1 MFQKLIFASRS
12 PDSASYTLIS
22 GKRVVNALDTDV
34 NLNFEN
40 ISLAKIN
47 VNYSSVLLL
56 GLL

>member
-1 MFQKLIFASRS
+1 MFQKLIFASQS

-22 GKRVVNALDTDV
+22 SRRVVNALDTDV

-40 ISLAKIN
+40 ISFAKIN

>member
-1 MFQKLIFASRS
+1 MFQKLIFASQF